1 MRYTQGNNG
10 SATILTLLIAAVIIT
25 VSIGFN
31 WLVKEH
37 LKAAEGLKNKTEAM
51 LNAHSA
57 YESLIYC
64 MLSGALT
71 QKEVVLNKGEDILG
85 VKSIPLNGSGVL
97 INKGVTIRIQDSN
110 GILSLAS
117 LNTYVI
123 KNLIEL
129 IAPDNNNST
138 AITDSFL
145 DWIDQDK
152 LTRINGAED
161 IFYRS
166 ERKPYTARNYPVQ
179 YKEEFSFIRGMDD
192 SMFIKLS
199 PYITLLPNMGFNPN
213 TAPDEV
219 LMAYLDIDKDT
230 LYDLKNY
237 ISNKPLSS
245 DAELFGLTGRRIV
258 SDEGVYFFPSRFC
271 EVTIDSGSPKRVYSI
286 HAGVDIRY
294 GLRFPYNVVYWREE

>member
-1 MRYTQGNNG
+1 MRYTQRNNG

-85 VKSIPLNGSGVL
+85 IKSIPLNGSGVL

-152 LTRINGAED
+152 LAHINGAED

-219 LMAYLDIDKDT
+219 LMAYLDIDKDI

-237 ISNKPLSS
+237 ISNKPVSS
-245 DAELFGLTGRRIV
+245 DSELFGLTGRKIV
-258 SDEGVYFFPSRFC
+258 RDEGVYFFPSRFW

-286 HAGVDIRY
+286 YAGVDIRY